1 MCRNCTEK
9 SIGSSRSIHLLLGN
23 RSARAVEAY
32 RDSGEARCP
41 NYPQHLPAWSSP
53 RWTGNLPLFSKHV
66 LHCSERALVAS
77 QITPTSAPALDSSS
91 MSRAA
96 RGSAVG
102 GHERRCST
110 LRLLRRCSRPPRCH
124 HLAASHVAAAPPLLR
139 HAAGQR
145 RAWLRSASRSVS
157 SCSLDEFMS
166 DERCSACVRK
176 TSESVSQ

>member
-1 MCRNCTEK
+1 MQFCLRNHESYTDPTRTVS
-9 SIGSSRSIHLLLGN
+9 SISPVCCDVTLSLLTV
-23 RSARAVEAY
+23 A
-32 RDSGEARCP
+32 
-41 NYPQHLPAWSSP
+41 QAWSSP

-176 TSESVSQ
+176 TSENVSQ

>member
-1 MCRNCTEK
+1 MVEVRLSFGCGWSGHCLQPRMGADVAAGLRQEGTGGVPRRRHCSVPK
-9 SIGSSRSIHLLLGN
+9 SSFPGALIGHPDG
-23 RSARAVEAY
+23 
-32 RDSGEARCP
+32 
-41 NYPQHLPAWSSP
+41 
-53 RWTGNLPLFSKHV
+53 PLKHV

-166 DERCSACVRK
+166 DERCSACLR
-176 TSESVSQ
+176 

>member
-1 MCRNCTEK
+1 MIKSAFGKDWHRNTYKLVWRERGILAA
-9 SIGSSRSIHLLLGN
+9 STP
-23 RSARAVEAY
+23 Y
-32 RDSGEARCP
+32 
-41 NYPQHLPAWSSP
+41 QHRINTLTIPYQAWSRP

-66 LHCSERALVAS
+66 LHYSERALVAS

-166 DERCSACVRK
+166 DERCSACVPK

>member
-1 MCRNCTEK
+1 MKPTPRE
-9 SIGSSRSIHLLLGN
+9 S
-23 RSARAVEAY
+23 EAQGQ
-32 RDSGEARCP
+32 GECSVIPPHGRCGGGR
-41 NYPQHLPAWSSP
+41 AWSRP
-53 RWTGNLPLFSKHV
+53 RWTGKVSLFSKHV

-77 QITPTSAPALDSSS
+77 QTTPTSAPALDSSS

-110 LRLLRRCSRPPRCH
+110 LRLLRRCSWPPRCH
-124 HLAASHVAAAPPLLR
+124 HLVASHVAAPPPLLC
-139 HAAGQR
+139 HVVGQR

-166 DERCSACVRK
+166 DKRCSARLPK
-176 TSESVSQ
+176 TSESVSQVTL